1 MNLDIEV
8 CMNRKQLPQGFRDEF
23 GVFAEQK
30 EIVAQKVLAF
40 FKERGFERINTP
52 LMEYKSLF
60 NNYVMDEHQGVYE
73 FVDTAK
79 GNLVLRPDLTQPIA
93 RFLSTTPLSLPKK
106 FYYYGDV
113 IALNQEHKG
122 AANQV
127 TQAGIELVGYSSIKA
142 ELECLWLIADVNG
155 QLLDNA
161 MHIELSDVRFA
172 DTICDTLGLGDQE
185 RQELL
190 QALFDKNLP
199 VYETIIEQY
208 ESNALYPLLVAWPRL
223 FGSVEEVQGE
233 LQGLILPMTAQRLVD
248 DLVALAE
255 AVEVMEGQHARLDLS
270 SRPPQ
275 AYYTGVT
282 FAGYVDTK
290 SSYIVSGGRY
300 DQLLA
305 NFQDQ
310 PEAAVGMAFDVDVL
324 ASVARDFTQ
333 AKDMAYIYYDQADW
347 GLAAKALAQEPNKS
361 VLLVDTLDQARQIAR
376 TEGKDLYIIDW
387 KGVYKDA

>member
-1 MNLDIEV
+1 MNQ
-8 CMNRKQLPQGFRDEF
+8 KQLPQGFRDEF
-23 GVFAEQK
+23 GAFAEQK

-93 RFLSTTPLSLPKK
+93 RFLSTTPLTLPKK

-127 TQAGIELVGYSSIKA
+127 TQAGIELVGYGSIKA
-142 ELECLWLIADVNG
+142 ELECLWLIADVNR

-172 DTICDTLGLGDQE
+172 DTICHTLGLEEKDY
-185 RQELL
+185 QELL
-190 QALFDKNLP
+190 DALFDKNLP
-199 VYETIIEQY
+199 RYEEIIEQY
-208 ESNALYPLLVAWPRL
+208 KSNALYPLLVAWPRL
-223 FGSVEEVQGE
+223 FGTVEEVKAE
-233 LQGLILPMTAQRLVD
+233 LQGIILPVAAQGLVD
-248 DLVALAE
+248 GLVALAE

-282 FAGYVDTK
+282 FAGYVDTN

-324 ASVARDFTQ
+324 ASIARDFTQ
-333 AKDMAYIYYDQADW
+333 AKDMAYIYYDQVDW
-347 GLAAKALAQEPNKS
+347 ALAAQALIGEPNKS
-361 VLLVDTLDQARQIAR
+361 VLLVDSLEEARQIAG
-376 TEGKDLYIIDW
+376 TQGKDLYIIDQ
-387 KGVYKDA
+387 KGVHKDA